1 MMSPSALARGLD
13 RPYGRRV
20 ASVAVLGG
28 GVGRLSAAHELAER
42 GFDVTVYEA
51 RDAFGGKARSMPVPG
66 SGVGGRA
73 DLPAEHGF
81 RFFPGFYRHLPD
93 TMARIPDAGG
103 SSIAD
108 RLVQATRILLAQA
121 GGRDELVAAAQLP
134 SSLDDLAVVIRFA
147 WEFGIG
153 AGIPPHELAFFL
165 ERLLTLLTSCDE
177 RRFGQWERLS
187 WWVYS
192 GAERRTAAFQ
202 KFLADGLTRTLVA
215 ARAREISARTGGLI
229 MCQLLFDLTRAGGR
243 ADRVMDAPTNE
254 AWIDSWVAH
263 LRGLGVVLRDGCEVA
278 GIGCDGRRITGVAV
292 QAPAGV
298 ETVTADHY
306 VAALPV
312 ERLRLLLS
320 PALRAAEPRLAALP
334 RLVVRWMNGA
344 MFYLDRDVP
353 LQHGHAIFIDSE
365 WALTAISQAQFWP
378 DVDLEQRGDGRV
390 EGILSVDVSE
400 WERPGRRTGKVAMA
414 CSREEIR
421 EEVWAQLVDHI
432 DDGSLDAAN
441 VVSWFLDPA
450 IQFPNPTGA
459 TNLEPLLINTAGSWV
474 DRPDAVTRISNL
486 FLAADFV
493 RTHTDLATME
503 GANEAA
509 RRAVNGILDAAGS
522 GVARCPV
529 WKLREPGVLAPFRT
543 LDRVRWRLGR
553 GPAPP
558 PVRVTETGA
567 IEPSG
572 PIARALLAIARR
584 VR

>member
-1 MMSPSALARGLD
+1 
-13 RPYGRRV
+13 
-20 ASVAVLGG
+20 
-28 GVGRLSAAHELAER
+28 LSAAHELAER

-66 SGVGGRA
+66 SGTGGRA

-93 TMARIPDAGG
+93 TMARIPHGG
-103 SSIAD
+103 RTAAD
-108 RLVQATRILLAQA
+108 HLVPATRILLAQA
-121 GGRDELVAAAQLP
+121 GGRDELIATARAP
-134 SSLDDLAVVIRFA
+134 SSIDDVGVAIRFL
-147 WEFGIG
+147 WVFGTG
-153 AGIPPHELAFFL
+153 AGIPPPELALFL

-177 RRFGQWERLS
+177 RRLEQWELAS
-187 WWVYS
+187 WWEYV
-192 GAERRTAAFQ
+192 GAQRRTAAFQ

-229 MCQLLFDLTRAGGR
+229 LCQLLFDLVRAGGR
-243 ADRVMDAPTNE
+243 ADRVLDAPTNE
-254 AWIDSWVAH
+254 VWIDPWLAY
-263 LRGLGVVLRDGCEVA
+263 LRGRGVLLRGRCEVA
-278 GIGCDGRRITGVAV
+278 GIDCDGRRITGATV
-292 QAPAGV
+292 QGASTV
-298 ETVTADHY
+298 ERVTADHY

-334 RLVVRWMNGA
+334 RLVVRWMNGV

-365 WALTAISQAQFWP
+365 WALTSISQAQFWP
-378 DVDLEQRGDGRV
+378 EVDLRDRGDGRV

-414 CSREEIR
+414 CSPDEIR
-421 EEVWAQLVDHI
+421 EEVWGQLVDHV

-441 VVSWFLDPA
+441 VLAWFLDPA

-459 TNLEPLLINTAGSWV
+459 TNLEPLLVNTAGSWA
-474 DRPDAVTRISNL
+474 DRPDAVTRIPNL

-509 RRAVNGILDAAGS
+509 RRAVNGILDATGS
-522 GVARCPV
+522 AAPRCQL

-558 PVRVTETGA
+558 PLRVTEEGE
-567 IEPSG
+567 IEASG
-572 PIARALLAIARR
+572 PIARALLAVARR
-584 VR
+584 LPR